1 VDRRVDRHR
10 PGLTSGLTS
19 GLASRLTPAANRLP
33 RRVLIALAAAPV
45 VFLLLFYAW
54 PFATL
59 LNRALDVE
67 AFTTALGRRR
77 TWDVAWFTLW
87 QAAASTALTLVAG
100 FLPAYVIAR
109 YRFAGRRLLVGLL
122 TSVFVLPTVVVGAA
136 LLAVLPDSLER
147 GIWAI
152 LAAHVIFNL
161 AVVVRVV
168 GVTWEHLPTDLEAAA
183 ATLGATPWQVVRTIT
198 LPLLR
203 PAITAAGS
211 IVFLFTFT
219 SFGVIRIL
227 GTAGTAT
234 LEVEIWRRATQLG
247 EIGDAAVLTI
257 VQLVVLA
264 VALGWATTSQRR
276 HGRALAMRPVAARR
290 RPRGARQRLLVHGTA
305 LATAAVVLTPL
316 GALVLRSF
324 RGTDGFSLAAWQNLG
339 RAEVRPGIRLGV
351 DPIDAL
357 VRSVQSAAWATMFAV
372 VIGGLAALAIAAT
385 GRSGRWLDAGVMLP
399 IGTSAVTIGF
409 GMLIT
414 FDTAPFD
421 WRASWWLV
429 PVGHALVA
437 VPFVV
442 RTTLTVLRSVDTR
455 LVEAAATLGAPPT
468 RAWRAVV
475 VPNLWRPLTVAAGLA
490 TAISLGE
497 FGATSFLSRSG
508 SETMPI
514 AIERLLGRTG
524 TLLQAQ
530 GFALATILAAATIAA
545 VLVVELAGRS
555 DGTGVSGV
563 SGVSGEGGR
572 RARGR

>member
-1 VDRRVDRHR
+1 M
-10 PGLTSGLTS
+10 LL
-19 GLASRLTPAANRLP
+19 
-33 RRVLIALAAAPV
+33 ALAAVPV
-45 VFLLLFYAW
+45 VFLLVFYAW

-59 LNRALDVE
+59 LERAISTD
-67 AFTTALGRRR
+67 AITTTLSRRR
-77 TWDVAWFTLW
+77 TWSVAWFTLW
-87 QAAASTALTLVAG
+87 QATASTALTLLVG

-136 LLAVLPDSLER
+136 LLAVLPESLER
-147 GIWAI
+147 GVWAI

-183 ATLGATPWQVVRTIT
+183 ATLGASPWQVVRTIT

-203 PAITAAGS
+203 PALTAAGS

-234 LEVEIWRRATQLG
+234 IEVEIWRRATQLG
-247 EIGDAAVLTI
+247 DIGDAAVLT
-257 VQLVVLA
+257 VLQLVVLA
-264 VALGWATTSQRR
+264 AVLGWATTSQRR
-276 HGRALAMRPVAARR
+276 HGRALAIRPVAARA
-290 RPRGARQRLLVHGTA
+290 RPRTTRQRVLVGTTA
-305 LATAAVVLTPL
+305 LATAAVVMLPL
-316 GALVLRSF
+316 GALVMRSF
-324 RGTDGFSLAAWQNLG
+324 RGSDGFSSAAWRNLG

-351 DPIDAL
+351 DPLDAL
-357 VRSVQSAAWATMFAV
+357 VRSLQTAAWATLFAV
-372 VIGGLAALAIAAT
+372 VIGALAALAIAAT
-385 GRSGRWLDAGVMLP
+385 GRTGRLLDAGVMLP

-442 RTTLTVLRSVDTR
+442 RTTLTVLRSVEPR
-455 LVEAAATLGAPPT
+455 LLEAAATLGAAPT

-475 VPNLWRPLTVAAGLA
+475 LPNLWRPLTVAAGLA

-508 SETMPI
+508 AETMPI

-530 GFALATILAAATIAA
+530 GFALASILAAATIVA
-545 VLVVELAGRS
+545 VLAVELAGRS
-555 DGTGVSGV
+555 GDTPTFGPGAGAGDRTD
-563 SGVSGEGGR
+563 R
-572 RARGR
+572 RDRARDR

>member
-1 VDRRVDRHR
+1 M
-10 PGLTSGLTS
+10 LL
-19 GLASRLTPAANRLP
+19 
-33 RRVLIALAAAPV
+33 ALAAVPV
-45 VFLLLFYAW
+45 VFLLVFYAW

-59 LNRALDVE
+59 LERAISTD
-67 AFTTALGRRR
+67 AITTTLSRRR
-77 TWDVAWFTLW
+77 TWSVAWFTLW
-87 QAAASTALTLVAG
+87 QATASTALTLLVG

-136 LLAVLPDSLER
+136 LLALLPESLER
-147 GIWAI
+147 GVWAI
-152 LAAHVIFNL
+152 LAAHVVFNL

-183 ATLGATPWQVVRTIT
+183 ATLGASPWQVVRTIT

-203 PAITAAGS
+203 PALTAAGS

-234 LEVEIWRRATQLG
+234 IEVEIWRRATQLG
-247 EIGDAAVLTI
+247 DIGDAAVLT
-257 VQLVVLA
+257 VLQLVVLA
-264 VALGWATTSQRR
+264 TVLGWATTSQRR
-276 HGRALAMRPVAARR
+276 HGRALAIRPVAARA
-290 RPRGARQRLLVHGTA
+290 RPRTTRQRLLVGTTA
-305 LATAAVVLTPL
+305 LATAAVVMLPL
-316 GALVLRSF
+316 GALVMRSF
-324 RGTDGFSLAAWQNLG
+324 RGSDGFSSAAWRNLG

-351 DPIDAL
+351 DPLDAL
-357 VRSVQSAAWATMFAV
+357 VRSLQTAAWATLFAV
-372 VIGGLAALAIAAT
+372 VIGALAALAIAAT
-385 GRSGRWLDAGVMLP
+385 GRPGRLLDAGVMLP

-414 FDTAPFD
+414 FDTAPYD

-442 RTTLTVLRSVDTR
+442 RTTLTVLRSVEPR
-455 LVEAAATLGAPPT
+455 LLEAAATLGAPPT

-475 VPNLWRPLTVAAGLA
+475 LPTLWRPLTVAAGLA

-508 SETMPI
+508 AETMPI

-530 GFALATILAAATIAA
+530 GFALASILAAATIVA
-545 VLVVELAGRS
+545 VLAVELAGRS
-555 DGTGVSGV
+555 GDTPTFGPGAGA
-563 SGVSGEGGR
+563 GDRRG
-572 RARGR
+572 RARDR

>member
-1 VDRRVDRHR
+1 M
-10 PGLTSGLTS
+10 
-19 GLASRLTPAANRLP
+19 
-33 RRVLIALAAAPV
+33 LIALAAVPV

-59 LNRALDVE
+59 LHRALDVE
-67 AFTTALGRRR
+67 AFVRTLSRRR

-87 QAAASTALTLVAG
+87 QAAASTVLTLVAG
-100 FLPAYVIAR
+100 FVPAYVIAR

-136 LLAVLPDSLER
+136 LLAVLPESLER
-147 GIWAI
+147 GTWAI

-257 VQLVVLA
+257 VQLVVL
-264 VALGWATTSQRR
+264 VVVLGWATTSQRR
-276 HGRALAMRPVAARR
+276 HGRALAMRPIATRR

-305 LATAAVVLTPL
+305 LTTAAVVLTPL

-324 RGTDGFSLAAWQNLG
+324 RGADGFSLAAWQNLG
-339 RAEVRPGIRLGV
+339 RAEVRPGIRLGI
-351 DPIDAL
+351 DPLDAL
-357 VRSVQSAAWATMFAV
+357 VRSVQSAAWATLFAV

-555 DGTGVSGV
+555 DHTGASG
-563 SGVSGEGGR
+563 GGR

>member
-1 VDRRVDRHR
+1 M
-10 PGLTSGLTS
+10 LL
-19 GLASRLTPAANRLP
+19 
-33 RRVLIALAAAPV
+33 ALAAVPV
-45 VFLLLFYAW
+45 VFLLVFYAW

-59 LNRALDVE
+59 LERAISTD
-67 AFTTALGRRR
+67 AITTTLSRRR
-77 TWDVAWFTLW
+77 TWSVAWFTLW
-87 QAAASTALTLVAG
+87 QATASTALTLLVG

-136 LLAVLPDSLER
+136 LLAVLPESLER
-147 GIWAI
+147 GVWAI

-183 ATLGATPWQVVRTIT
+183 ATLGASPWQVVRTIT

-203 PAITAAGS
+203 PALTAAGS

-234 LEVEIWRRATQLG
+234 IEVEIWRRATQLG
-247 EIGDAAVLTI
+247 DIGDAAVLT
-257 VQLVVLA
+257 VLQLVVLA
-264 VALGWATTSQRR
+264 TVLGWATTSQRR
-276 HGRALAMRPVAARR
+276 HGRALAIRPVAARA
-290 RPRGARQRLLVHGTA
+290 RPRTTRQRLLVGTTA
-305 LATAAVVLTPL
+305 LATAAVVMLPL
-316 GALVLRSF
+316 GALVMRSF
-324 RGTDGFSLAAWQNLG
+324 RGSDGFSSAAWRNLG

-351 DPIDAL
+351 DPLDAL
-357 VRSVQSAAWATMFAV
+357 VRSLQTAAWATLFAV
-372 VIGGLAALAIAAT
+372 VIGALAALAIAAT
-385 GRSGRWLDAGVMLP
+385 GRPGRLLDAGVMLP

-414 FDTAPFD
+414 FDTAPYD

-442 RTTLTVLRSVDTR
+442 RTTLTVLRSVEPR
-455 LVEAAATLGAPPT
+455 LLEAAATLGAAPT

-475 VPNLWRPLTVAAGLA
+475 LPNLWRPLTVAAGLA

-508 SETMPI
+508 AETMPI

-530 GFALATILAAATIAA
+530 GFALASILAAATIVA
-545 VLVVELAGRS
+545 VLAVELAGRS
-555 DGTGVSGV
+555 GDTPTFGAGAGAGDRTD
-563 SGVSGEGGR
+563 R
-572 RARGR
+572 RDRARDR

>member
-1 VDRRVDRHR
+1 
-10 PGLTSGLTS
+10 
-19 GLASRLTPAANRLP
+19 
-33 RRVLIALAAAPV
+33 VLLALAAAPV
-45 VFLLLFYAW
+45 VFLLVFYAW

-59 LNRALDVE
+59 LERAISTD
-67 AFTTALGRRR
+67 AITTTLSRRR
-77 TWDVAWFTLW
+77 TWSVAWFTLW
-87 QAAASTALTLVAG
+87 QATASTALTLLVG

-136 LLAVLPDSLER
+136 LLAVLPESLER
-147 GIWAI
+147 GVWAI

-183 ATLGATPWQVVRTIT
+183 ATLGASPWQVVRTIT

-203 PAITAAGS
+203 PALTAAGS

-234 LEVEIWRRATQLG
+234 IEVEIWRRATQLG
-247 EIGDAAVLTI
+247 DIGDAAVLT
-257 VQLVVLA
+257 VLQLVVLA
-264 VALGWATTSQRR
+264 AVLGWATTSQRR
-276 HGRALAMRPVAARR
+276 HGRALAIRPVAARA
-290 RPRGARQRLLVHGTA
+290 RPRTTRQRVLVGTTA
-305 LATAAVVLTPL
+305 LATAAVVMLPL
-316 GALVLRSF
+316 GALVMRSF
-324 RGTDGFSLAAWQNLG
+324 RGSDGFSSAAWRNLG

-351 DPIDAL
+351 DPLDAL
-357 VRSVQSAAWATMFAV
+357 VRSLQTAAWATLFAV
-372 VIGGLAALAIAAT
+372 VIGALAALTIAAT
-385 GRSGRWLDAGVMLP
+385 GRTGRLLDAGVMLP

-442 RTTLTVLRSVDTR
+442 RTTLTVLRSVEPR
-455 LVEAAATLGAPPT
+455 LLEAAATLGAAPT

-475 VPNLWRPLTVAAGLA
+475 LPNLWRPLTVAAGLA

-508 SETMPI
+508 AETMPI

-530 GFALATILAAATIAA
+530 GFALASILAAATIVA
-545 VLVVELAGRS
+545 VLAVELAGRS
-555 DGTGVSGV
+555 GDTPTFGPGAGAGDRTD
-563 SGVSGEGGR
+563 R
-572 RARGR
+572 RDRARDR

>member
-1 VDRRVDRHR
+1 V
-10 PGLTSGLTS
+10 
-19 GLASRLTPAANRLP
+19 TPAANRLP

-45 VFLLLFYAW
+45 AFLLLFYAW

-59 LNRALDVE
+59 LHRALDVE
-67 AFTTALGRRR
+67 AFSTTLSRRR

-87 QAAASTALTLVAG
+87 QAVASTGLTLVTG
-100 FLPAYVIAR
+100 LLPAYVIAR

-136 LLAVLPDSLER
+136 LLAILPPNLER

-168 GVTWEHLPTDLEAAA
+168 GVTWEHLPTDLESAA

-203 PAITAAGS
+203 PALTAAGS

-234 LEVEIWRRATQLG
+234 IEVEIWRRATQLG
-247 EIGDAAVLTI
+247 DISDAAVLSI
-257 VQLVVLA
+257 VQLAVLA
-264 VALGWATTSQRR
+264 VVLGWATASQRR

-290 RPRGARQRLLVHGTA
+290 RPRGPRQRLLVHGTA
-305 LATAAVVLTPL
+305 VATAAVVLTPI

-324 RGTDGFSLAAWQNLG
+324 RGAEGFSMAAWRNLG

-351 DPIDAL
+351 DPLDAL
-357 VRSVQSAAWATMFAV
+357 VRSVQSAAWATLFAV
-372 VIGGLAALAIAAT
+372 VIGGLAALAIAAA

-414 FDTAPFD
+414 FDTAPVD
-421 WRASWWLV
+421 WRASWWLI

-437 VPFVV
+437 APFVV
-442 RTTLTVLRSVDTR
+442 RTTLTVLRSVDSR

-555 DGTGVSGV
+555 DDSGA
-563 SGVSGEGGR
+563 GGRGR
-572 RARGR
+572 RAPR

>member
-1 VDRRVDRHR
+1 MARAD
-10 PGLTSGLTS
+10 
-19 GLASRLTPAANRLP
+19 RLP
-33 RRVLIALAAAPV
+33 RPVLVGLAAVPV
-45 VFLLLFYAW
+45 LFLVVFYAW
-54 PFATL
+54 PFLTL
-59 LNRALDVE
+59 LGRGLDVE
-67 AFTTALGRRR
+67 AVRTTLTRPR
-77 TWDVAWFTLW
+77 TWQVAWFTVW
-87 QAAASTALTLVAG
+87 QAAASTALTLGAG
-100 FLPAYVIAR
+100 IVPAYVVAR

-136 LLAVLPDSLER
+136 LLAVLPDSIER
-147 GIWAI
+147 GVWAI
-152 LAAHVIFNL
+152 LAAHVVFNL

-168 GVTWEHLPTDLEAAA
+168 GVTWEHLPTGLESAA
-183 ATLGATPWQVVRTIT
+183 ATLGASPWQVVRTIT

-203 PAITAAGS
+203 PAIVAAGS

-247 EIGDAAVLTI
+247 EIGDAAVLT
-257 VQLVVLA
+257 VLQLAVLA
-264 VALGWATTSQRR
+264 AMLGWATASQRR
-276 HGRALAMRPVAARR
+276 HGRALAMLPSAQRR
-290 RPRGARQRLLVHGTA
+290 TPRGARQRLLVHGVA
-305 LATAAVVLTPL
+305 LLTAAAVMVPL
-316 GALVLRSF
+316 GGLVLRSF
-324 RGTDGFSLAAWQNLG
+324 RGTDGFTTAAWRNLG
-339 RAEVRPGIRLGV
+339 RAEVRPGIRLGI
-351 DPIDAL
+351 DPVDAL
-357 VRSVQSAAWATMFAV
+357 VRSMQAAAWATVFAV
-372 VIGGLAALAIAAT
+372 VIGALAALAIAAT

-414 FDTAPFD
+414 FDTPPFD
-421 WRASWWLV
+421 WRAAWWLV

-442 RTTLTVLRSVDTR
+442 RTTLTALRSVDPR
-455 LVEAAATLGAPPT
+455 LVEAAATLGASPV

-490 TAISLGE
+490 VAISLGE

-530 GFALATILAAATIAA
+530 GFALATILAAATIVA
-545 VLVVELAGRS
+545 VLSVELAGRPPRRHGRTS
-555 DGTGVSGV
+555 APARGGARA
-563 SGVSGEGGR
+563 GR
-572 RARGR
+572 R

>member
-1 VDRRVDRHR
+1 M
-10 PGLTSGLTS
+10 LL
-19 GLASRLTPAANRLP
+19 
-33 RRVLIALAAAPV
+33 ALAAVPV
-45 VFLLLFYAW
+45 VFLLVFYAW

-59 LNRALDVE
+59 LERAISTD
-67 AFTTALGRRR
+67 AITTTLSRRR
-77 TWDVAWFTLW
+77 TWSVAWFTLW
-87 QAAASTALTLVAG
+87 QATASTALTLLVG

-136 LLAVLPDSLER
+136 LLAVLPESLER
-147 GIWAI
+147 GVWAI

-183 ATLGATPWQVVRTIT
+183 ATLGASPWQVVRTIT

-203 PAITAAGS
+203 PALTAAGS

-234 LEVEIWRRATQLG
+234 IEVEIWRRATQLG
-247 EIGDAAVLTI
+247 DIGDAAVLT
-257 VQLVVLA
+257 VLQLVVLA
-264 VALGWATTSQRR
+264 AVLGWATTSQRR
-276 HGRALAMRPVAARR
+276 HGRALAIRPVAARA
-290 RPRGARQRLLVHGTA
+290 RPRTTRQRVLVGTTA
-305 LATAAVVLTPL
+305 LATAAVVMLPL
-316 GALVLRSF
+316 GALVMRSF
-324 RGTDGFSLAAWQNLG
+324 RGSDGFSSAAWRNLG

-351 DPIDAL
+351 DPLDAL
-357 VRSVQSAAWATMFAV
+357 VRSLQTAAWATLFAV
-372 VIGGLAALAIAAT
+372 VIGALAALTIAAT
-385 GRSGRWLDAGVMLP
+385 GRTGRLLDAGVMLP

-442 RTTLTVLRSVDTR
+442 RTTLTVLRSVEPR
-455 LVEAAATLGAPPT
+455 LLEAAATLGAAPT

-475 VPNLWRPLTVAAGLA
+475 LPNLWRPLTVAAGLA

-508 SETMPI
+508 AETMPI

-530 GFALATILAAATIAA
+530 GFALASILAAATIVA
-545 VLVVELAGRS
+545 VLAVELAGRS
-555 DGTGVSGV
+555 GDTPTFGPGAGAGDRTD
-563 SGVSGEGGR
+563 R
-572 RARGR
+572 RDRARDR

>member
-1 VDRRVDRHR
+1 VV
-10 PGLTSGLTS
+10 T
-19 GLASRLTPAANRLP
+19 
-33 RRVLIALAAAPV
+33 AP
-45 VFLLLFYAW
+45 
-54 PFATL
+54 
-59 LNRALDVE
+59 
-67 AFTTALGRRR
+67 
-77 TWDVAWFTLW
+77 
-87 QAAASTALTLVAG
+87 LVA
-100 FLPAYVIAR
+100 
-109 YRFAGRRLLVGLL
+109 LVERSLR
-122 TSVFVLPTVVVGAA
+122 TSDGY
-136 LLAVLPDSLER
+136 S
-147 GIWAI
+147 
-152 LAAHVIFNL
+152 
-161 AVVVRVV
+161 
-168 GVTWEHLPTDLEAAA
+168 
-183 ATLGATPWQVVRTIT
+183 LGAWK
-198 LPLLR
+198 
-203 PAITAAGS
+203 
-211 IVFLFTFT
+211 
-219 SFGVIRIL
+219 
-227 GTAGTAT
+227 
-234 LEVEIWRRATQLG
+234 
-247 EIGDAAVLTI
+247 
-257 VQLVVLA
+257 
-264 VALGWATTSQRR
+264 
-276 HGRALAMRPVAARR
+276 
-290 RPRGARQRLLVHGTA
+290 
-305 LATAAVVLTPL
+305 
-316 GALVLRSF
+316 
-324 RGTDGFSLAAWQNLG
+324 NLG
-339 RAEVRPGIRLGV
+339 RAEVRPGIRIGV
-351 DPIDAL
+351 DPLEAL
-357 VRSVQSAAWATMFAV
+357 VNSLRTAAWATLFAV
-372 VIGGLAALAIAAT
+372 VVGAVASLAIAAAASDAR
-385 GRSGRWLDAGVMLP
+385 RSGRILDTGLMLP

>member
-1 VDRRVDRHR
+1 M
-10 PGLTSGLTS
+10 LL
-19 GLASRLTPAANRLP
+19 
-33 RRVLIALAAAPV
+33 ALAAVPV
-45 VFLLLFYAW
+45 VFLLVFYAW

-59 LNRALDVE
+59 LERAISTD
-67 AFTTALGRRR
+67 AITTTLSRRR
-77 TWDVAWFTLW
+77 TWSVAWFTLW
-87 QAAASTALTLVAG
+87 QATASTALTLLVG

-136 LLAVLPDSLER
+136 LLAVLPESLER
-147 GIWAI
+147 GVWAI

-183 ATLGATPWQVVRTIT
+183 ATLGASPWQVVRTIT

-203 PAITAAGS
+203 PALTAAGS

-234 LEVEIWRRATQLG
+234 IEVEIWRRATQLG
-247 EIGDAAVLTI
+247 DIGDAAVLT
-257 VQLVVLA
+257 VLQLVVLA
-264 VALGWATTSQRR
+264 TVLGWATTSQRR
-276 HGRALAMRPVAARR
+276 HGRALAIRPVAARA
-290 RPRGARQRLLVHGTA
+290 RPRTTRQRLLVGTTA
-305 LATAAVVLTPL
+305 LATAAVVMLPL
-316 GALVLRSF
+316 GALVMRSF
-324 RGTDGFSLAAWQNLG
+324 RGSDGFSSAAWRNLG

-351 DPIDAL
+351 DPLDAL
-357 VRSVQSAAWATMFAV
+357 VRSLQTAAWATLFAV
-372 VIGGLAALAIAAT
+372 VIGALAALAIAAT
-385 GRSGRWLDAGVMLP
+385 GRPGRLLDAGVMLP

-414 FDTAPFD
+414 FDTAPYD

-442 RTTLTVLRSVDTR
+442 RTTLTVLRSVEPR
-455 LVEAAATLGAPPT
+455 LLEAAATLGAAPT

-475 VPNLWRPLTVAAGLA
+475 LPNLWRPLTVAAGLA

-508 SETMPI
+508 AETMPI

-530 GFALATILAAATIAA
+530 GFALASILAAATIVA
-545 VLVVELAGRS
+545 VLAVELGGRS
-555 DGTGVSGV
+555 GDTPTFGAGAGAGDRTD
-563 SGVSGEGGR
+563 R
-572 RARGR
+572 RDRARDR